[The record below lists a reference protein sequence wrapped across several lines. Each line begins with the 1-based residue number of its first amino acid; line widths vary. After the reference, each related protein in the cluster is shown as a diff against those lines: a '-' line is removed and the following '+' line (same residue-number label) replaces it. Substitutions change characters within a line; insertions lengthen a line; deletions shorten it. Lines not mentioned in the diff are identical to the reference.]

1 MKKDCNQL
9 MTKPQIRFKVVLTM
23 FSRKSKPFGYV
34 CPPLHRSIQKKN
46 SFDSQAIILR
56 SHFETRRRS
65 RMDRASLIFRVITL
79 YSVGLSTVV
88 WGSEPYVGNYIKVQK
103 AYVCPHYFC
112 FIFFFYAFMKVDSFV
127 MPNVIIFLNFTNSFS
142 TFWWEWL
149 YVKYL
154 VHFFLAIFFSL

>member
-1 MKKDCNQL
+1 

-34 CPPLHRSIQKKN
+34 CPPPHRSIQKKN

-56 SHFETRRRS
+56 SHFETWRRS

-88 WGSEPYVGNYIKVQK
+88 WDSEPCVGNYVELEMNM
-103 AYVCPHYFC
+103 F
-112 FIFFFYAFMKVDSFV
+112 FTIFVSSSFMKLHINNFV
-127 MPNVIIFLNFTNSFS
+127 MPNAMSFLNFTKRL
-142 TFWWEWL
+142 WQ
-149 YVKYL
+149 YVNYA
-154 VHFFLAIFFSL
+154 VYFFLEN

>member
-34 CPPLHRSIQKKN
+34 CPPPPHRSIQKKN

-56 SHFETRRRS
+56 SHFETWRRS

-79 YSVGLSTVV
+79 YSVGLSTMV
-88 WGSEPYVGNYIKVQK
+88 WDSESNVGNYVKVETETGMACLSFMFLFHLYLSETIDDPFELSQK
-103 AYVCPHYFC
+103 FGYFL
-112 FIFFFYAFMKVDSFV
+112 IWVTLRKIRGRST
-127 MPNVIIFLNFTNSFS
+127 ILN
-142 TFWWEWL
+142 EKL
-149 YVKYL
+149 
-154 VHFFLAIFFSL
+154 